1 MADPLAYLHPAER
14 REISRLAAQAS
25 TPPEAL
31 IAQFAAAFLRLAH
44 EVPGALPRDPL
55 LGPISKARGMVK

>member
-14 REISRLAAQAS
+14 REISRLAAR